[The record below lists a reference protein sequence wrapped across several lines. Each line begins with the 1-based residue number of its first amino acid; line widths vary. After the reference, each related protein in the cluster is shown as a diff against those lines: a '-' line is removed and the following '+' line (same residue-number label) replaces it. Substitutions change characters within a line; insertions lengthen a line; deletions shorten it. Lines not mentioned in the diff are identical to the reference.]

1 VVRTRRLRVSDATPA
16 AYNYYDQSIDY
27 DDWSSYVRF
36 MLLRASRAGDLERLR
51 AFIARC
57 SPETLYRRFHG
68 TGPQATERELTRIAA
83 PADNHRSWVVVD
95 GGEVRGTASLA
106 RSRSGATEM
115 ALLVEDRWFRRGIG
129 RALVGELMAHAEL
142 VGVEMVTAWIQAD
155 NERAVRFIRAV
166 APGASIRFVGGA
178 ELEVQIP
185 VAALALGPAR
195 TAIRT
200 REAA

>member
-1 VVRTRRLRVSDATPA
+1 
-16 AYNYYDQSIDY
+16 
-27 DDWSSYVRF
+27 
-36 MLLRASRAGDLERLR
+36 MLLRASRAGDLESLR

-68 TGPQATERELTRIAA
+68 TGPRAIERELTRIAS
-83 PADNHRSWVVVD
+83 PADDHRSWVAVE

-115 ALLVEDRWFRRGIG
+115 AVLVEDRWFRRGIG
-129 RALVGELMAHAEL
+129 RTLVGALTAHAEL
-142 VGVEMVTAWIQAD
+142 AGLDTITASIQAD

-166 APGASIRFVGGA
+166 APMARIRFVGGA
-178 ELEVQIP
+178 ELEVQLP
-185 VAALALGPAR
+185 VAAVAAGL
-195 TAIRT
+195 TAAAASPT

>member
-1 VVRTRRLRVSDATPA
+1 
-16 AYNYYDQSIDY
+16 
-27 DDWSSYVRF
+27 
-36 MLLRASRAGDLERLR
+36 MMLRASRAGDLEPLR

-68 TGPQATERELTRIAA
+68 TGPQAIERELTRIAS

-95 GGEVRGTASLA
+95 GGDVRGTASLA
-106 RSRSGATEM
+106 RSRSGAVEM

-129 RALVGELMAHAEL
+129 RALIGELTANAE
-142 VGVEMVTAWIQAD
+142 VARIDTITAWIQAD

-166 APGASIRFVGGA
+166 APQADIRFVGGA

-185 VAALALGPAR
+185 VAARTSAPAQAAV
-195 TAIRT
+195 TT

>member
-1 VVRTRRLRVSDATPA
+1 
-16 AYNYYDQSIDY
+16 
-27 DDWSSYVRF
+27 
-36 MLLRASRAGDLERLR
+36 MLLRTSRAGDLELLR

-68 TGPQATERELTRIAA
+68 TGPQAIDRELTRIALSV
-83 PADNHRSWVVVD
+83 DNHRSWVVVD

-129 RALVGELMAHAEL
+129 RALVGALTAPAAVAGPETI
-142 VGVEMVTAWIQAD
+142 TAWIQAD

-166 APGASIRFVGGA
+166 APRASIRFVGGA
-178 ELEVQIP
+178 ELEAQIP
-185 VAALALGPAR
+185 VVASASSLPPAGR
-195 TAIRT
+195 PT